1 MQEKK
6 RIVDSQISM
15 IFLKLPDFQIING
28 RSLEYPDNGKS
39 TNINFDKESSD
50 TTIPSLH
57 EANGF
62 DKIINA
68 LEIAGGLKSI
78 RKL

>member
-1 MQEKK
+1 M
-6 RIVDSQISM
+6 VDSQISM
-15 IFLKLPDFQIING
+15 VFLELSVYQNNNRK
-28 RSLEYPDNGKS
+28 SLKYADNGKVP
-39 TNINFDKESSD
+39 NINIERKSSD
-50 TTIPSLH
+50 GTVPSLH